1 MYLSTY
7 ESGLDD
13 KRRMT
18 IPAAFRA
25 VLREKSHDGVL
36 IWKSFRGDY
45 LEGAGMDYIL
55 KIKAALDELDPYDD
69 AREAF
74 ETAIFGGSRQFTLDS
89 AGRFVLPE
97 DFCGH
102 AGLTERAVI
111 VGVGD
116 SFQIWSP
123 DAYQERERS
132 AREAA
137 NQNRAKLVRAHS
149 NGNGNGNGKAE
160 LVR

>member
-25 VLREKSHDGVL
+25 VLRDKSHDGVL
-36 IWKSFRGDY
+36 IWKSFRGAY

-55 KIKAALDELDPYDD
+55 KIKSALDELDPYDD

-74 ETAIFGGSRQFTLDS
+74 EKCRAQGITGYYEHVA
-89 AGRFVLPE
+89 AGFEL
-97 DFCGH
+97 
-102 AGLTERAVI
+102 
-111 VGVGD
+111 
-116 SFQIWSP
+116 
-123 DAYQERERS
+123 
-132 AREAA
+132 AR
-137 NQNRAKLVRAHS
+137 L
-149 NGNGNGNGKAE
+149 GK
-160 LVR
+160 R

>member
-36 IWKSFRGDY
+36 IWKSFRGAY

-74 ETAIFGGSRQFTLDS
+74 DMVPRLARESSWGTTLDPEVTWPWF
-89 AGRFVLPE
+89 AVHLDVLQAWLSGWVL
-97 DFCGH
+97 DWQ
-102 AGLTERAVI
+102 A
-111 VGVGD
+111 
-116 SFQIWSP
+116 
-123 DAYQERERS
+123 
-132 AREAA
+132 
-137 NQNRAKLVRAHS
+137 
-149 NGNGNGNGKAE
+149 
-160 LVR
+160 